1 MRRIKTLSLAIVLL
15 MFGAVSLA
23 GCSAFIV
30 GSAQAD
36 DSDTVTVTPINLSD
50 QTVIDG
56 LCGSDPNSSNEE
68 LRNKSATRYLDAFQA
83 VVEDLKRYEDGGA
96 RHDKVAEIQASWG
109 VNPEDQPAVDTAVAA
124 LKARAGEV
132 CGNTQDGATTQ
143 LWNQDGT
150 CTFLAS
156 VNSTEVTGVDS
167 TADASAPPVLVLDA
181 SNKGVEVFKSFT
193 QLLNTAEQAGHAG
206 QVYID
211 YINAHKADFGPNW
224 TNGWEDVKKFAKTEQ
239 EQKVDTRA
247 VQVLNCPADVT
258 EATARSMAAE
268 IKGLGEY
275 DAQHMAFQRVSG
287 NFVNSRDVGVYG
299 QPNIQP
305 FTQSNCQ
312 IRVSLVPIVYDASGK
327 AIGLDSSGVG
337 IFVDCGNPHWWIPP
351 TVIVWQCATSGCAPP
366 AEQVCPWNPA
376 LPVGSPNCK
385 PPTPSD
391 AKDNRLTPD
400 NPGWTPRGTD
410 NGVTDGRES
419 VRQQESGDTRGNGGQ
434 HQVGGNT
441 GSGDNTSSTGTDVT
455 VGGSTPGGDSPA
467 GTVQDPGLVKDDK
480 GGTEGATCVPTPLVS
495 C

>member
-23 GCSAFIV
+23 GCSAFIG

-150 CTFLAS
+150 RTFLAS

-268 IKGLGEY
+268 IKGIGEY

-351 TVIVWQCATSGCAPP
+351 TVIVWQCATSECAPP

-376 LPVGSPNCK
+376 LPVGSPNCLQPK
-385 PPTPSD
+385 DPSQSTARNPAVPD
-391 AKDNRLTPD
+391 WIKDE
-400 NPGWTPRGTD
+400 PGG
-410 NGVTDGRES
+410 
-419 VRQQESGDTRGNGGQ
+419 GN
-434 HQVGGNT
+434 HQVSDGDGSVISNGYQADPQGDAQKAADKAAEQAKQDQQAHEEAKQEATDT
-441 GSGDNTSSTGTDVT
+441 GAGKVDDNQNHT
-455 VGGSTPGGDSPA
+455 A
-467 GTVQDPGLVKDDK
+467 
-480 GGTEGATCVPTPLVS
+480 VPTPGPAW
-495 C
+495 